1 MPAQNLGGF
10 SEKVALVTDGASP
23 IGRAV
28 ALQLALQGCYVIV
41 GYSNAD
47 EKTKSALIE
56 LQSLGTLAHAVET
69 DCTTISGARE
79 LVEAVE
85 KIYGRLDLLI
95 NTLKFEPQSS
105 FIDISEGEWKQ
116 NIDANLKAMFFVTQ
130 AAMPLMKPRPKPVIV
145 NIASACDTDETAR
158 NVVFAGAQAG
168 IIGMTKSLALYLAPK
183 FRVNCVA
190 VSEKKVISETLDPVL
205 FPPKTGVASDDVA
218 RTIVYLLSSEA
229 VGLTGQILTVGK
241 G

>member
-10 SEKVALVTDGASP
+10 SEKVALVTDGASGV
-23 IGRAV
+23 GRAV

-47 EKTKSALIE
+47 EKAKGALDE

-69 DCTTISGARE
+69 DCSTLEGAQN
-79 LVEAVE
+79 LVAEVE

-95 NTLKFEPQSS
+95 NTLKHEPQAT
-105 FIDISEGEWKQ
+105 FEEINETLWTQ
-116 NIDANLKAMFFVTQ
+116 TIDANLKAMFFVTQ
-130 AAMPLMKPRPKPVIV
+130 AAVRLMKPRPKPVIV
-145 NIASACDTDETAR
+145 NVAACDTDETRR
-158 NVVFAGAQAG
+158 NVAFAGVQAAVV
-168 IIGMTKSLALYLAPK
+168 GMTKSLALELAPK

-190 VSEKKVISETLDPVL
+190 VSEKQVVSELLDPEL
-205 FPPKTGVASDDVA
+205 FKPKKGVADDDVA

-229 VGLTGQILTVGK
+229 IGLNGQILTVGK
-241 G
+241 S